1 MSKLINIRVI
11 PNSKKDEVI
20 QESGGLKVKI
30 TAPPVEGKANKALV
44 ELLAEY
50 FNVKKNKIRIIK
62 GEKSKNKV
70 IMIVTGNE

>member
-20 QESGGLKVKI
+20 QESDGLKVKI